1 MGTFL
6 PLSICLVVSVILRV
20 RSPSGSPSF
29 NNSEPVIRRS
39 NRRVKRRMYGS
50 STDIDEKAGN
60 GTPPKR
66 YAIVSLI
73 ENRQAP
79 TPEELIDLI
88 KAVSRDRDRQAFALV
103 FQHFGPRLKT
113 YFLRLTVSSGLAEDL
128 VQETMLNVWRKS
140 SYFDPARAGV
150 ATWIFTI
157 ARNIRID
164 HLRRQRDPSKL
175 PPDPEEMP
183 ASVEEH
189 VLGAERDERVRRALA
204 ELSAEQQT
212 IIRLSY
218 FSEKSQSDIA
228 TELGIPL
235 GTVKS
240 RTRLAINR
248 LRTLLEDQT

>member
-1 MGTFL
+1 M
-6 PLSICLVVSVILRV
+6 
-20 RSPSGSPSF
+20 F
-29 NNSEPVIRRS
+29 NNFEPVIRGS
-39 NRRVKRRMYGS
+39 NRSVKRRMYGS
-50 STDIDEKAGN
+50 STDIDEMPGH

-66 YAIVSLI
+66 HAIVSLI

-79 TPEELIDLI
+79 TPEELIDLMR
-88 KAVSRDRDRQAFALV
+88 AVSRERDRLAFALV

-113 YFLRLTVSSGLAEDL
+113 YFLRLTVSSDMAEDL
-128 VQETMLNVWRKS
+128 MQETMLNVWRKS

-164 HLRRQRDPSKL
+164 HLRRRRDPSSL
-175 PPDPEEMP
+175 PPDPQEMP

-189 VLGAERDERVRRALA
+189 VIGAERDERVRRALA
-204 ELSAEQQT
+204 ALSAEQQT

-228 TELGIPL
+228 AELGIPL

>member
-1 MGTFL
+1 M
-6 PLSICLVVSVILRV
+6 
-20 RSPSGSPSF
+20 
-29 NNSEPVIRRS
+29 
-39 NRRVKRRMYGS
+39 
-50 STDIDEKAGN
+50 
-60 GTPPKR
+60 
-66 YAIVSLI
+66 VSLV
-73 ENRQAP
+73 ENLQTP
-79 TPEELIDLI
+79 TPEQLVGLLQS
-88 KAVSRDRDRQAFALV
+88 VTRDRDRQAFALV

-113 YFLRLTVSSGLAEDL
+113 YFLRRTGSSGLAEDL

-150 ATWIFTI
+150 STWIFTI
-157 ARNIRID
+157 ARNILID
-164 HLRRQRDPSKL
+164 HLRRQRDPSSL

-204 ELSAEQQT
+204 ALSVEQQT

-228 TELGIPL
+228 AELGIPL

-240 RTRLAINR
+240 RTRLAMNH

>member
-1 MGTFL
+1 MYDRPDNIGGETGFGK
-6 PLSICLVVSVILRV
+6 P
-20 RSPSGSPSF
+20 P
-29 NNSEPVIRRS
+29 RRHA
-39 NRRVKRRMYGS
+39 M
-50 STDIDEKAGN
+50 
-60 GTPPKR
+60 
-66 YAIVSLI
+66 VSLV
-73 ENRQAP
+73 ENLQTP
-79 TPEELIDLI
+79 TPEQLVGLLQS
-88 KAVSRDRDRQAFALV
+88 VTRDRDRQAFALV

-113 YFLRLTVSSGLAEDL
+113 YFLRRTGSSGLAEDL

-150 ATWIFTI
+150 STWIFTI
-157 ARNIRID
+157 ARNILID
-164 HLRRQRDPSKL
+164 HLRRQRDPSSL

-204 ELSAEQQT
+204 ALSVEQQT

-228 TELGIPL
+228 AELGIPL

-240 RTRLAINR
+240 RTRLAMNH